1 MEHLRQVGK
10 ILTISICIVAI
21 FYGIMHKRYFAPF
34 ELSVACWIAL
44 TAWIVGAVGV
54 RIQKHRAQRTEK

>member
-34 ELSVACWIAL
+34 ELSVACWVAL
-44 TAWIVGAVGV
+44 IVWIVGAVGV
-54 RIQKHRAQRTEK
+54 RVQKYRAQRIGK